1 MVERRGNIRGVP
13 AGGDAARV
21 PPHDLDAERAV
32 IGAMLVSE
40 MAVAAVAEQLAA
52 EDFYS
57 ETNRVIYGSMM
68 RLYARGERIDQITLT
83 SDLNSVGEFE
93 KVGGRRYIFDIV
105 ESVPTASN
113 ASRYAEIVRGKA
125 LLRSVIDAGSRI
137 TEDAFREPDNV
148 GDALD
153 SAEQL
158 IYNISNRSL
167 KDHLAPVS
175 ELAPGALEM
184 IQNLY
189 EADGEV
195 TGVETGFED
204 LDRLTTGFHKS
215 DLVVLA
221 ARPAMGKCLAADS
234 EIVLDDGSVAT
245 IEEVCEERR
254 GRLMTLG
261 EDLRFTWTEPSAF
274 VDDGMKPVFRVT
286 TRLGREIE
294 TTITHPFL
302 TFDGWRKLGEISV
315 GERIAVPRRMPVF
328 GDRPLGEHRVK
339 LLAYMIG
346 DGCMKGTNP
355 RFTNGNVVVRD
366 DFREAVSLFGGLA
379 VRECDSNGT
388 RVPTLCVSADESHRS
403 ACRRSFARVLDEAIS
418 GLPYSAAC
426 FAEEVGVSPA
436 SITNWRRGRTVPD
449 DEAFSRLSKVLAESG
464 AGMDFGD
471 LRAARKNARNL
482 LVEWLDGLG
491 LWSLGAKGKFVP
503 RAVFKASKEEV
514 ALFLNRLFATD
525 GWATVLASGQA
536 QIGYCSISER
546 LARQVQHLLLRFGVI
561 AALKKRSVRY
571 GDGRR
576 VAYQLDVTGRDSIL
590 AFVEEIGVFGKEEAV
605 EAVVAALMGRKPHSN
620 RDLIPAGVWSNIGE
634 SLGSE
639 SWASL
644 AKRMGHSAGHN
655 FHVGNRMIS
664 RTRISAFADALDDRK
679 LRKLA
684 ESDVYWDQIV
694 SIEPL
699 GEKQVYDLTIPET
712 HSFVAN
718 DVCVHNTAFALNA
731 IWHAAGE
738 KKAPVAIFSLEM
750 SKEQLVQRL
759 ISQTTRIP
767 TQALR
772 SGNVKAEDWPKLLRG
787 VAQVSEA
794 PIWIDDTAG
803 VSLMEMRAKTRRL
816 SSQLKARGETPLSL
830 VVVDYLQLMMGSNR
844 ENRQQEIA
852 EISRGL
858 KVLARDLDV
867 PVLAIAQLSRAVES
881 RHDKRPMLS
890 DLRDS
895 GCLPASARISRADKG
910 GEVALGELVLSQE
923 QPDVWSVDEEHRL
936 VSARLTRAFPTG
948 IKPVY
953 RLKLASG
960 LEVDATANHPFL
972 TATGWRRLDS
982 LASGGFVA
990 VPRRLPS
997 PVEAKLEAGWK
1008 DEELMLL
1015 AHLLGDGSIGPSGVK
1030 YATADPAN
1038 KSAVEEAARTL
1049 FGIEALT
1056 EMNGST
1062 HQVWLPSPY
1071 RLTHGKRHPVREWLE
1086 PYGLWGARSWN
1097 KFVPEEVFGLDEGKL
1112 ALFLRHL
1119 WATDGSITI
1128 SRNGRGPTVSAY
1140 YSSTSRRLVLDVKRM
1155 LLRFG
1160 VRSAFGKTTK
1170 KRGGGV
1176 GSYRASYNLRI
1187 QGAEDQARFLLR
1199 VGCHG
1204 ARGEK
1209 IESAL
1214 KILSAIKANPNVDL
1228 VPREV
1233 RQKVVAAMAEKRM
1246 SHRELAKAIG
1256 ETYNGEYLLGT
1267 PERRR
1272 RFSRP
1277 GLARMASVLENEEL
1291 ANIARSDLFWDRIV
1305 EITYLGEQ
1313 PTFDVTV
1320 EGTHNFIADGVVV
1333 HNSIEQDADMVMF
1346 LYRDEYY
1353 NPDSDDKGIA
1363 EVIIGKHR
1371 NGPTGKTQLAWLE
1384 QYTKFASLARR

>member
-21 PPHDLDAERAV
+21 PPHDPDAERAV

-40 MAVAAVAEQLAA
+40 TAVASVAEQLAA

-93 KVGGRRYIFDIV
+93 KIGGRRYIFDIV

-189 EADGEV
+189 ESDGEV

-245 IEEVCEERR
+245 IEEVYESRR

-261 EDLRFTWTEPSAF
+261 ENLRFSWTSPSAF

-328 GDRPLGEHRVK
+328 GDEPLGEHCVK

-346 DGCMKGTNP
+346 DGCMKGTTP
-355 RFTNGNVVVRD
+355 RFTSGNAEVQA
-366 DFREAVSLFGGLA
+366 DFREAVECFGGLA
-379 VRECDSNGT
+379 VRECDSNGART
-388 RVPTLCVSADESHRS
+388 PTLRVSANESHTR
-403 ACRRSFARVLDEAIS
+403 ACRRDFALAVDEAV
-418 GLPYSAAC
+418 GCLPYSAAHL
-426 FAEEVGVSPA
+426 AEKLGVSPA
-436 SITNWRRGRTVPD
+436 SVSNWRHGATVPD
-449 DEAFSRLSKVLAESG
+449 DEAFSRLSKTLAENG
-464 AGMDFGD
+464 VDFEFGN
-471 LRAARKNARNL
+471 LGLARKNARNAL
-482 LVEWLDGLG
+482 AAWLDGLG
-491 LWSLGAKGKFVP
+491 LWGVGAKEKFVP
-503 RAVFKASKEEV
+503 RAVFQAPKGEIS
-514 ALFLNRLFATD
+514 LFLNRLFATD
-525 GWATVLASGQA
+525 GWAALLASGQA
-536 QIGYCSISER
+536 QLGYCTVSER
-546 LARQVQHLLLRFGVI
+546 LARQIQHLLLRFGVI
-561 AALKKRSVRY
+561 ASLRKKMVKY
-571 GDGRR
+571 GDSRR
-576 VAYQLDVTGRDSIL
+576 AAYQLDITGRDSIL
-590 AFVEEIGVFGKEEAV
+590 AFVEEVGIFGKEESV
-605 EAVVAALMGRKPHSN
+605 ESVALALAKRRTHSN
-620 RDLIPAGVWSNIGE
+620 RDLIPAGAWKDVE
-634 SLGSE
+634 AALGSD

-644 AKRMGHSAGHN
+644 ARRMGHGAGHN
-655 FHVGNRMIS
+655 FHVGRRMIS
-664 RTRISAFADALDDRK
+664 RPGMRAFADAFDDSDRE
-679 LRKLA
+679 LREMA
-684 ESDVYWDQIV
+684 ESDVYWDEIV
-694 SIEPL
+694 SVEPL
-699 GEKQVYDLTIPET
+699 GMKQVYDLTIPET
-712 HSFVAN
+712 HNFVAN
-718 DVCVHNTAFALNA
+718 DICVHNTAFALNA

-830 VVVDYLQLMMGSNR
+830 VVVDYLQLMVGQGRIES
-844 ENRQQEIA
+844 RQQEIA

-867 PVLAIAQLSRAVES
+867 PVLAIAQLSRAVEA

-895 GCLPASARISRADKG
+895 GA
-910 GEVALGELVLSQE
+910 
-923 QPDVWSVDEEHRL
+923 
-936 VSARLTRAFPTG
+936 
-948 IKPVY
+948 
-953 RLKLASG
+953 
-960 LEVDATANHPFL
+960 
-972 TATGWRRLDS
+972 
-982 LASGGFVA
+982 
-990 VPRRLPS
+990 
-997 PVEAKLEAGWK
+997 
-1008 DEELMLL
+1008 
-1015 AHLLGDGSIGPSGVK
+1015 
-1030 YATADPAN
+1030 
-1038 KSAVEEAARTL
+1038 
-1049 FGIEALT
+1049 
-1056 EMNGST
+1056 
-1062 HQVWLPSPY
+1062 
-1071 RLTHGKRHPVREWLE
+1071 
-1086 PYGLWGARSWN
+1086 
-1097 KFVPEEVFGLDEGKL
+1097 
-1112 ALFLRHL
+1112 
-1119 WATDGSITI
+1119 
-1128 SRNGRGPTVSAY
+1128 
-1140 YSSTSRRLVLDVKRM
+1140 
-1155 LLRFG
+1155 
-1160 VRSAFGKTTK
+1160 
-1170 KRGGGV
+1170 
-1176 GSYRASYNLRI
+1176 
-1187 QGAEDQARFLLR
+1187 
-1199 VGCHG
+1199 
-1204 ARGEK
+1204 
-1209 IESAL
+1209 
-1214 KILSAIKANPNVDL
+1214 
-1228 VPREV
+1228 
-1233 RQKVVAAMAEKRM
+1233 
-1246 SHRELAKAIG
+1246 
-1256 ETYNGEYLLGT
+1256 
-1267 PERRR
+1267 
-1272 RFSRP
+1272 
-1277 GLARMASVLENEEL
+1277 
-1291 ANIARSDLFWDRIV
+1291 
-1305 EITYLGEQ
+1305 
-1313 PTFDVTV
+1313 
-1320 EGTHNFIADGVVV
+1320 
-1333 HNSIEQDADMVMF
+1333 IEQDADMVMF

-1384 QYTKFASLARR
+1384 QYTKFASLARRD